1 MTESEALPPIHAPP
15 PIRHGEAA
23 ARMPRLL
30 QLLGHPEA
38 GLPFVHVTGTNGK
51 GSFSAM
57 VSSMLSAAGKKT
69 GLFISPYIV
78 DFKERMQI
86 NGGNIPGGTLARL
99 VEETLPA
106 VRQMEAEGTPCGEF
120 MWDLAL
126 ALLWFREEKADIA
139 VIEAGIGGAGEAAI
153 ALPPPLPLLP
163 KTTPPAGFLM
173 FFAPLF

>member
-1 MTESEALPPIHAPP
+1 MTESEALTLIHASPR
-15 PIRHGEAA
+15 IRHGEAA

-57 VSSMLSAAGKKT
+57 VSSMLSAAGKKS

-99 VEETLPA
+99 VEETLLQRA
-106 VRQMEAEGTPCGEF
+106 CGG
-120 MWDLAL
+120 
-126 ALLWFREEKADIA
+126 RKAA
-139 VIEAGIGGAGEAAI
+139 SFYHGSRLCGGRLHVDGY
-153 ALPPPLPLLP
+153 
-163 KTTPPAGFLM
+163 
-173 FFAPLF
+173 